1 MPRVGVGVMVSTYE
15 GVPQRRATG
24 PLFES
29 YDLDLDAVAQ
39 RLRARPATA
48 LVGLQFPD
56 GLRDYATEIEKILR
70 AKTPGIEFVLS
81 ADPSYGACD
90 LALNLKPLGV
100 DVLVHFGHTQMPSIE
115 HLFSWDV
122 LYVAARHRLDVRA
135 VSAEGAKRLRALTG
149 GRRVGTAASE
159 ASEDQDA
166 SSPRPTRVGI
176 VTTAQ
181 HQHKLQEMAD
191 AMKAEGFEVF
201 VGAGDNRLAGLG
213 QLLGCNFTAGTSIEA
228 DVDGFVYVGSGDFHP
243 IAIAWGTDKPVVL
256 ADPYSN
262 EVRTLEETMDRLMR
276 QRFATVE
283 RARGAQ
289 AFGVLVG
296 TKVGQE
302 RLKLAR
308 GLKRLLEA
316 HGKEAHLIALDFFS
330 WDNLQY
336 FRHLDALVNTSCPRI
351 TTDDH
356 ARYPIPMLTPPE
368 LEVVLGTRAWEDY
381 AFDEFK
387 GTKPRPDERVVRL

>member
-1 MPRVGVGVMVSTYE
+1 MTTGSAPRDYE
-15 GVPQRRATG
+15 GTPQRRATG

-29 YDLDLDAVAQ
+29 YDMDLDGVAQ
-39 RLRARPATA
+39 KLAARPGTK

-70 AKTPGIEFVLS
+70 AKTTGIDFVIS

-90 LALNLKPLGV
+90 LALNLKQLGA
-100 DVLVHFGHTQMPSIE
+100 DMLVHFGHTEMPSIN

-122 LYVAARHRLDVRA
+122 LYVAARHRLSVGD
-135 VSAEGAKRLRALTG
+135 VSAAGARRLSALTNG
-149 GRRVGTAASE
+149 GKRI
-159 ASEDQDA
+159 
-166 SSPRPTRVGI
+166 GI

-191 AMKAEGFEVF
+191 AMKAAGFEVF
-201 VGAGDNRLAGLG
+201 VGAGDNRLAGYG

-243 IAIAWGTDKPVVL
+243 IAIAWGTEKPVVL

-262 EVRTLEETMDRLMR
+262 EVRTIEETMDKLMR
-276 QRFATVE
+276 QRFAAIQ
-283 RARGAQ
+283 RAKDAKAWGI
-289 AFGVLVG
+289 LVG
-296 TKVGQE
+296 TRVGQE

-308 GLKRLLEA
+308 GLKKLLEQ
-316 HGKEAHLIALDFFS
+316 HGMEAHLIALDFFS

-351 TTDDH
+351 TTDDY
-356 ARYPIPMLTPPE
+356 ARYPMAMITPPE
-368 LEVVLGTRAWEDY
+368 LEIVLGKRTWEDY

-387 GTKPRPDERVVRL
+387 GNKPRPEERVIRL

>member
-1 MPRVGVGVMVSTYE
+1 MSGRASTYE
-15 GVPQRRATG
+15 GVPQRRETG
-24 PLFES
+24 PLFDS
-29 YDLDLDAVAQ
+29 YDMDLDAVAAKVA
-39 RLRARPATA
+39 ARPDTK

-70 AKTPGIEFVLS
+70 GKLPHVDFVIS

-90 LALNLKPLGV
+90 LALNLKQLGA
-100 DVLVHFGHTQMPSIE
+100 DMLVHFGHTEMPSIN

-122 LYVAARHRLDVRA
+122 LYVAARHKLDVGPVA
-135 VSAEGAKRLRALTG
+135 AAGAKRLHEITG
-149 GRRVGTAASE
+149 GRKGGTASTEGGEGQGA
-159 ASEDQDA
+159 
-166 SSPRPTRVGI
+166 RPTRVGI

-181 HQHKLQEMAD
+181 HQHKLQQMAD

-201 VGAGDNRLAGLG
+201 VGAGDNRLAGFA

-243 IAIAWGTDKPVVL
+243 IAIAWGTEKPVVL

-262 EVRTLEETMDRLMR
+262 EVRTIEETIDRLMR
-276 QRFATVE
+276 QRFATIQ
-283 RARGAQ
+283 RAKDAK
-289 AFGVLVG
+289 AFGILVG

-308 GLKRLLEA
+308 GLKRMLEQQ
-316 HGKEAHLIALDFFS
+316 GYEAHLIALDFFS

-351 TTDDH
+351 TTDDY
-356 ARYPIPMLTPPE
+356 ARYPMPMLTPPE
-368 LEVVLGTRAWEDY
+368 LEIVLGKRTWEEY

-387 GTKPRPDERVVRL
+387 GNKPRPEARVVKL

>member
-1 MPRVGVGVMVSTYE
+1 MSASPPRTYE
-15 GVPQRRATG
+15 GVEQRRAVG
-24 PLFES
+24 PLFDS
-29 YDLDLDAVAQ
+29 YDMDLGGVAE
-39 RLRARPATA
+39 RIRARPDTK

-56 GLRDYATEIEKILR
+56 GLRDYATEIEKLLR
-70 AKTPGIEFVLS
+70 ADTPGIDYIIS

-90 LALNLKPLGV
+90 LALNLKQLGV
-100 DVLVHFGHTQMPSIE
+100 DMLVHFGHTEMPSIN

-122 LYVAARHRLDVRA
+122 LYVAARHKLA
-135 VSAEGAKRLRALTG
+135 VGPVAAAGARKLSELTG
-149 GRRVGTAASE
+149 GKRI
-159 ASEDQDA
+159 
-166 SSPRPTRVGI
+166 GI

-191 AMKAEGFEVF
+191 AMKAAGFEAL

-213 QLLGCNFTAGTSIEA
+213 QLLGCNFTAGTSIEE

-243 IAIAWGTDKPVVL
+243 IAIAWGTEKPVVL
-256 ADPYSN
+256 ADPYSG
-262 EVRTLEETMDRLMR
+262 EVRTIDDVMDRLMR
-276 QRFATVE
+276 QRFAAIE

-289 AFGVLVG
+289 AYGILIG

-308 GLKRLLEA
+308 GLKKMLEQQ
-316 HGKEAHLIALDFFS
+316 GKEAHLIALDFFS

-351 TTDDH
+351 TTDDY
-356 ARYPIPMLTPPE
+356 ARYPMPMITPPE
-368 LEVVLGTRAWEDY
+368 LEIVLGKRTWEEY

-387 GTKPRPDERVVRL
+387 GNKPRPEARVVRL

>member
-1 MPRVGVGVMVSTYE
+1 MTEAPTRTYE
-15 GVPQRRATG
+15 GTPQRRAVG
-24 PLFES
+24 PLFDS
-29 YDLDLDAVAQ
+29 YDMDLEAVAA
-39 RLRARPATA
+39 RINGRAGTK

-70 AKTPGIEFVLS
+70 ARTPGVEYVIS

-90 LALNLKPLGV
+90 LALNLKQLGA
-100 DVLVHFGHTQMPSIE
+100 DMLVHFGHTQMPSID

-122 LYVAARHRLDVRA
+122 LYVAARHKLPVGPIA
-135 VSAEGAKRLRALTG
+135 AAGATKLSELTSGGKRI
-149 GRRVGTAASE
+149 
-159 ASEDQDA
+159 
-166 SSPRPTRVGI
+166 GI

-181 HQHKLQEMAD
+181 HQHKLQEMGD
-191 AMKAEGFEVF
+191 AMKAAGFEPI
-201 VGAGDNRLAGLG
+201 VGAGDNRLAGYA
-213 QLLGCNFTAGTSIEA
+213 QLLGCNFTAGTSIEE

-243 IAIAWGTDKPVVL
+243 IAIAWGTEKPVVL
-256 ADPYSN
+256 ADPYSS
-262 EVRTLEETMDRLMR
+262 EVRTIEDVMDRLMR
-276 QRFATVE
+276 QRFAAIE

-289 AFGVLVG
+289 AFGVLIG

-308 GLKRLLEA
+308 GLKKLLES

-351 TTDDH
+351 TTDDY
-356 ARYPIPMLTPPE
+356 ARYPMPMLTPPE
-368 LEVVLGTRAWEDY
+368 LEIVLGKRTWEEY

-387 GTKPRPDERVVRL
+387 GTKPRPEARVIRL